1 MTAQNNDG
9 ASSSSAVKNSAIHQ
23 VNSHQVEK
31 ANLNSSDKSIKHEN
45 INQSTAQ
52 LKVSLAL
59 LLPLLA
65 AILAVSPL
73 AVDMYLPAMPAL
85 AEYLNTPMS
94 MVQNSLSIYLLGYA
108 LGLILFGP
116 MADKHARRTLVFIGI
131 GGFFITSVL
140 LTLVAN
146 IEQFLTVRFLQAFV
160 SSAATVVVPGA
171 VREYYGK
178 DTAKGLSYVSM
189 IMMLA
194 PMIAPSIGSVL
205 LLAHSWQLIF
215 YVLAGYSFIVLLL
228 VMKYLPDAANVT
240 DAAGASSLG
249 KVTVQMGFMQRYKIV
264 LSNGEA
270 RLDII
275 SSMMIALAFF
285 AYITAIPYVYLKV
298 FAVSEYTFSVLF
310 ALNIFAL
317 MTAHFTNTRFVMRK
331 GSRKMLRF
339 GLSLATIAATALVV
353 VNFLQLPLMYTV
365 MTIFPLKGSISM
377 IAVNSDALILTKFP
391 EHSGTVTAVIGTL
404 RWGIGALA
412 GPILA
417 FFYDGSAKPFAL
429 LMFFAVLVV
438 LCCQLSVWFSDKSRL
453 NLRHSKY
460 N

>member
-1 MTAQNNDG
+1 MTVQDNSTPNMK
-9 ASSSSAVKNSAIHQ
+9 AV
-23 VNSHQVEK
+23 
-31 ANLNSSDKSIKHEN
+31 IKHDN
-45 INQSTAQ
+45 MGQKPAQ
-52 LKVSLAL
+52 LKVSLKL

-65 AILAVSPL
+65 SILAISPL
-73 AVDMYLPAMPAL
+73 AVDMYLSAMPAL

-116 MADKHARRTLVFIGI
+116 MADKYSRRKLVLVGI
-131 GGFFITSVL
+131 GGFFIASL
-140 LTLVAN
+140 LLPFVSN
-146 IEQFLTVRFLQAFV
+146 IEQFLTVRFFQAFV

-215 YVLAGYSFIVLLL
+215 YVLAAYSFIVLLL
-228 VMKYLPDAANVT
+228 VIKYLPDAANT
-240 DAAGASSLG
+240 DAANTNTANISDSAAGNVPVKVKVQLG
-249 KVTVQMGFMQRYKIV
+249 FIQRYKIV
-264 LSNGEA
+264 LSNTEA
-270 RLDII
+270 RLDIFT
-275 SSMMIALAFF
+275 SMMISLAFF
-285 AYITAIPYVYLKV
+285 GYLTAIPYVYLKV
-298 FAVSEYTFSVLF
+298 FSVSEYTFSLLF
-310 ALNIFAL
+310 ALNVFAL
-317 MTAHFTNTRFVMRK
+317 MIAHFTNTRLVVRK
-331 GSRKMLRF
+331 GSRTMLRF
-339 GLSLATIAATALVV
+339 GLTLAIIAATALML
-353 VNFLQLPLMYTV
+353 VNVLALPLIYTV
-365 MTIFPLKGSISM
+365 VAIFPLMGSISL
-377 IAVNSDALILTKFP
+377 IAVNSDALTLTKFP

-417 FFYDGSAKPFAL
+417 FFYDGSAKPFSL

-438 LCCQLSVWFSDKSRL
+438 LCCQLLVWLRNKDSL
-453 NLRHSKY
+453 NT
-460 N
+460 